1 MLKERRSRLMIIA
14 GVVLVAAV
22 GYYAVRA
29 FAANNDSA
37 LKASGTIEATT
48 VNVSPEL
55 AGKVLAVQVDQG
67 SAVQTGQMLFRLDD
81 TLLAAQRDA
90 AAAALQAAQSASQT
104 AQAALAN
111 AQAQYTIAD
120 TAARAQARPN

>member
-14 GVVLVAAV
+14 GIVVVIIA

-29 FAANNDSA
+29 LAGGTNGA

-55 AGKVLAVQVDQG
+55 AGKVLAVQADQG
-67 SAVQTGQMLFRLDD
+67 QAVQNGEVLFRLDS
-81 TLLAAQRDA
+81 TLLSAQRAA
-90 AAAALQAAQSASQT
+90 AAAALQAAQSAALT
-104 AQAALAN
+104 TQAAYAS
-111 AQAQYTIAD
+111 A
-120 TAARAQARPN
+120 